1 MEDILSESLIELKSI
16 HQKIFQGEC
25 YNLLIVYNHVK
36 EYTYF
41 DELLLNNQMLL
52 ISIVYSGLKEYN
64 GDLTKIFLDGVLK
77 QYRIKECIK
86 DGSRNKNSIV
96 YNRML
101 VRYARQLLENFH
113 SLSPVTITY
122 LDELFKW
129 KKELTVEEKEEI
141 KNTIECG
148 HCKKKIKIIEID
160 EKKYYECKYC
170 NYCSIIKTDV
180 ICNKLQDRHD

>member
-64 GDLTKIFLDGVLK
+64 GDLTKIFLDGVLSHQKNTDVHVLILILKKLNSFENFNELDFDSKLHWIIYVFNQLK
-77 QYRIKECIK
+77 QY
-86 DGSRNKNSIV
+86 
-96 YNRML
+96 
-101 VRYARQLLENFH
+101 
-113 SLSPVTITY
+113 SL
-122 LDELFKW
+122 
-129 KKELTVEEKEEI
+129 
-141 KNTIECG
+141 
-148 HCKKKIKIIEID
+148 
-160 EKKYYECKYC
+160 
-170 NYCSIIKTDV
+170 
-180 ICNKLQDRHD
+180 